1 MAELIEFTSI
11 GNYRIISWNQPFKNV
26 QSFNGWI
33 IDVSGENPPSI
44 FLFLEYRW
52 SVNGSNWSLWSEL
65 TSQSVQNIPIS
76 PDNPFYIEIRLTA
89 SSDENASPYY
99 PPGTPLS
106 PPMVLNDFEL
116 DLTYKTVDPRDLMN
130 APPSPLC
137 SKELTNYPIVF
148 SDCNFTF
155 RPYDVNRAINIYQD
169 LSKIVNN
176 VFGHEVVYYSVQPQ
190 GRGKDVVLK
199 EYTLFDVVDEK
210 CIKVMVPNNQFPDA
224 AVNFETFGLNFNQPF
239 EIHIDR
245 KYFEGIFGKGSQPR
259 KRDIIYFPL
268 TNRIYRIDSMY
279 VFRDINNYPVYFKIQ
294 LTKYEIQKNT
304 SWNDTAAQSEL
315 HDYTVNTQQLF
326 GEDVQNQETEL
337 TKPQQYVVTSQ
348 RRLEDP
354 IRSYINKNL
363 PIIEYDLN
371 NNWTIVFNNYYDLNS
386 IFIDDPNTIDPVSP
400 DSGWTDE
407 ERDAVRWKADPVL
420 TASDER
426 SFMCWFRTRNYIDK
440 SKLVFRPPS
449 KISITIDNIGSGEI
463 TYTTYPVSHGLH
475 IRPNPNGYVSIL
487 ADGVRSGG
495 FEITEIVDAFRFK
508 VKDAGAP
515 APVSTSGWKVQK
527 AQSRILFDGYY
538 NGQGLYIDFIWSGSN
553 ATISPVSNNYLQV
566 GSFRI
571 RINNLEISS
580 PFGAG
585 ISSTIGQFI
594 PTEDDWYGFVFNF
607 SNVFRQYSIKVWS
620 LTYNPD
626 NPATQTSDLSLVHSF
641 DGVTTQSYTFNIPPV
656 IETNFDSPFYGT
668 NNFSY
673 KTRSCPLWVT
683 NFRFF
688 KYMVEEEKQSAI
700 LNQNIIDDAQLAII
714 IDNAKPTLKLPKV
727 ARNR

>member
-11 GNYRIISWNQPFKNV
+11 GNYRIISWSQPFKNV

-33 IDVSGENPPSI
+33 IDAEGENPPSI

-65 TSQSVQNIPIS
+65 TNQSIQTIPIS
-76 PDNPFYIEIRLTA
+76 PANPFYIEIRLTA

-106 PPMVLNDFEL
+106 PAIILNDFEL
-116 DLTYKTVDPRDLMN
+116 DLTYLTVDPRDLMT
-130 APPSPLC
+130 APPAPLC

-155 RPYDVNRAINIYQD
+155 KPYDINRAINLYQD
-169 LSKIVNN
+169 LSKVVNN

-224 AVNFETFGLNFNQPF
+224 ALNFETWGLNFQQPF

-259 KRDIIYFPL
+259 KRDIIYFPM

-304 SWNDTAAQSEL
+304 AWNDPAAESEL

-326 GEDVQNQETEL
+326 GEDVQNQETET

-348 RRLEDP
+348 RRFEDP

-371 NNWTIVFNNYYDLNS
+371 NNWTIVFNNYYDLNT
-386 IFIDDPNTIDPVSP
+386 IFIDDPNTKDPVSP

-420 TASDER
+420 SESEER

-440 SKLVFRPPS
+440 SKLVPRPAS
-449 KISITIDNIGSGEI
+449 KLNISIDNIGSGEI
-463 TYTTYPVSHGLH
+463 TYTTYPVSHGMH
-475 IRPNPNGYVSIL
+475 VRPNPNGYVSIL
-487 ADGVRSGG
+487 ADGIRSGG
-495 FEITEIVDAFRFK
+495 FEIIEIVDPFRFK
-508 VKDAGAP
+508 VKDNGDP
-515 APVSTSGWKVQK
+515 APVSTAGWKAQK

-538 NGQGLYIDFIWSGSN
+538 GGQGLYIDFIWTGSN
-553 ATISPVSNNYLQV
+553 GTVSPVTNSYLQV
-566 GSFRI
+566 GSFRVK
-571 RINNLEISS
+571 INNLEISS

-607 SNVFRQYSIKVWS
+607 SNVFRQYSMKVWS

-626 NPATQTSDLSLVHSF
+626 NPATQTSDLSLVHSL
-641 DGVTTQSYTFNIPPV
+641 DGVTSQAYTFNVPPV
-656 IETNFDSPFYGT
+656 IETDYDSPFYGT
-668 NNFSY
+668 NNYSY
-673 KTRSCPLWVT
+673 KTRSCPLWAT
-683 NFRFF
+683 NYRFF
-688 KYMVEEEKQSAI
+688 KYMVEEEKQSTI

-714 IDNAKPTLKLPKV
+714 IDNAKAVLKLPKV